1 MGRRGSERDF
11 FFFWCVDYG
20 PLFQAFGPI
29 TKATKLLS
37 VEGGEAQANKFRK
50 SIKKKKIEG
59 HSGHLMYS
67 TRCCLA

>member
-1 MGRRGSERDF
+1 M
-11 FFFWCVDYG
+11 VG

-50 SIKKKKIEG
+50 SIKKKK
-59 HSGHLMYS
+59 
-67 TRCCLA
+67 